1 MRSGA
6 ADEVRRRAQCIST
19 NACKFPVFVFA
30 RHPDG
35 LGFVL
40 RSVKPKQS
48 KTKTRQD
55 LKIVKRLL
63 MRSGAADEVRR
74 RARNAS
80 RQVMDVLQDFQS
92 SFLRDTPAD
101 FALSCASCKQ
111 SRMWDESLNCTETN
125 RQVAQGV
132 VMTRPESGFMW
143 WKRGSGCG
151 NSENN
156 CTNIGF
162 LGAENDRSRLV

>member
-1 MRSGA
+1 MSCKISSLPFLRDTLTDLALSCASVKPKQSKTQTRQDLKIAKRLLMRSGA
-6 ADEVRRRAQCIST
+6 ADEVRRRAR
-19 NACKFPVFVFA
+19 NASRQIKDVLQDFQSSVFA

-48 KTKTRQD
+48 KTQTRQD

-63 MRSGAADEVRR
+63 MRSGVADEVWR

-92 SFLRDTPAD
+92 SV
-101 FALSCASCKQ
+101 FARHPDGLGFVLHSVQ
-111 SRMWDESLNCTETN
+111 SR
-125 RQVAQGV
+125 
-132 VMTRPESGFMW
+132 TRRKPD
-143 WKRGSGCG
+143 K
-151 NSENN
+151 
-156 CTNIGF
+156 T
-162 LGAENDRSRLV
+162 